1 MSPWGRC
8 QLSLVSLASVLFS
21 CLQCLGHCL
30 AKPKQICS
38 AWYPVSSFWTFFS
51 LQNDQVLCSQQ
62 LWVVFTLL
70 LSETYWGQ
78 RSPITLCVTPAQDPF
93 LWAWDLKVTGRV
105 SRTCQ
110 NYRDPS
116 VDRGGTAGKSVMDQ
130 KQMTLQPW
138 NPFTSRSWLT
148 FSKV

>member
-1 MSPWGRC
+1 MSPWGKC

-38 AWYPVSSFWTFFS
+38 AWSPVSSFWTFFLPS
-51 LQNDQVLCSQQ
+51 EWPSAVFTAAL
-62 LWVVFTLL
+62 VVFTLL

-105 SRTCQ
+105 GRTCQ

-116 VDRGGTAGKSVMDQ
+116 LDRGGTAGKSVMDQ

-138 NPFTSRSWLT
+138 NHFASRSWLT